1 MSNFYKMS
9 SWTKKRRVDKV
20 YKQMK
25 TKILKKKVSKYFQLT
40 LEHNQTS
47 SDLAC
52 NSNAETSGNMNQ
64 TNNADAFQSNPVAC
78 PSLNDLATST
88 NKTLF
93 ENYGAVSNF
102 HRIHC
107 KTKDCQFETESN
119 FDDDN
124 FCHEV
129 NEKVLPI
136 LLEVWAVQNCITHN
150 ALRDLLCLLH
160 KLHPNLPKDP
170 RTLFSLSY
178 EFTIDNQYYHFG
190 IASTLSHQ
198 FQLKL
203 YSKINLQLNI
213 DGLPLFKSSGISNL
227 WPIIALIEENHKFEM
242 HIQPFVIGVYAG
254 DRKPSSAV

>member
-1 MSNFYKMS
+1 M
-9 SWTKKRRVDKV
+9 DKV

-25 TKILKKKVSKYFQLT
+25 TKILKKKVSKYFQLS

-47 SDLAC
+47 NDLAC
-52 NSNAETSGNMNQ
+52 NSNAGTSGNMNQ

-78 PSLNDLATST
+78 PSLNDLATGT
-88 NKTLF
+88 DKTLF
-93 ENYGAVSNF
+93 ENYGAVCNF

-124 FCHEV
+124 FYHEV
-129 NEKVLPI
+129 NEKILPI

-170 RTLFSLSY
+170 RT
-178 EFTIDNQYYHFG
+178 
-190 IASTLSHQ
+190 
-198 FQLKL
+198 
-203 YSKINLQLNI
+203 
-213 DGLPLFKSSGISNL
+213 
-227 WPIIALIEENHKFEM
+227 
-242 HIQPFVIGVYAG
+242 
-254 DRKPSSAV
+254 